1 MKCFGPFSVAVTV
14 SYLFAVTEVLIKR
27 TKEKMTM
34 VILTC
39 DDDDNYGGC
48 EDDDGGCDDDD
59 SLKRL
64 SLMANAII
72 RSVALQRSNVHEV

>member
-1 MKCFGPFSVAVTV
+1 
-14 SYLFAVTEVLIKR
+14 
-27 TKEKMTM
+27 M

-64 SLMANAII
+64 SLMTNAII